1 MRSFLRT
8 GCKMRGHIPSCSPI
22 FQAVS
27 AILKR
32 PLRYI
37 AIAIAILCLAP
48 ALAAAQTWPGK
59 PIKMIVP
66 FPAGGGTD
74 FIGRLAAKQ
83 LGDRLGQPVFVDNRG
98 GANGAIGAQA
108 LMQSA
113 SDGYTIAAISDGPTV
128 VNPALYPNLAYQPLR
143 DFVPVAMMIK
153 FPSMLTA
160 HPSAGIRTVADLIAY
175 AKAKPGALNYSS
187 GGTGNFSHLGLELL
201 AFRADIKL
209 THVPYRGVG
218 PATMALLAGDVQL
231 MYNNVA
237 TALEHVRAGKMI
249 ALGVGE
255 AQRLPALPDIPAIA
269 ETVPGFEFAAWVG
282 IFAPAGTPKVIVGR
296 LSRETAAFL
305 KDPGVMKIFA
315 EQQIVASY
323 RDSEDF
329 AQYIRQ
335 ELDKWAGV
343 IKTLG
348 IKGE

>member
-1 MRSFLRT
+1 MNSFPT
-8 GCKMRGHIPSCSPI
+8 KIACAM
-22 FQAVS
+22 AV
-27 AILKR
+27 
-32 PLRYI
+32 
-37 AIAIAILCLAP
+37 LCLAP
-48 ALAAAQTWPGK
+48 ALADAQAWPNK

-83 LGDRLGQPVFVDNRG
+83 LGDRLGQQVFVDNRG

-113 SDGYTIAAISDGPTV
+113 PDGYTIAAISDGPTV
-128 VNPALYPNLAYQPLR
+128 INPALYEKLAYHPLR

-160 HPSAGIRTVADLIAY
+160 HPSTGLRTVADLIAY

-187 GGTGNFSHLGLELL
+187 GGTGNFSHLGMELL
-201 AFRADIKL
+201 AYQTGIKL

-218 PATMALLAGDVQL
+218 PAMMALLAGDVQL

-237 TALEHVRAGKMI
+237 TALEHVRAGKMT
-249 ALGVGE
+249 ALAVGE
-255 AQRLPALPDIPAIA
+255 AKRLPGLPDIPAIA

-282 IFAPAGTPKVIVGR
+282 IFAPARTPPEIVAR
-296 LSRETAAFL
+296 ISRETAAFL
-305 KDPGVMKIFA
+305 KDPEVLKIFG
-315 EQQIVASY
+315 EQQIIASY
-323 RDSEDF
+323 RDSDDF
-329 AQYIRQ
+329 AQYIRK
-335 ELDKWAGV
+335 ELDKWAG
-343 IKTLG
+343 IIRTLG